1 MKALLV
7 SVDYEEGGLAVVVVN
22 GMTLHAMDCLGYAT
36 SANAYPKAGELFDVR
51 FTCLFD
57 DDENQDWDSV
67 FKNNLSEDLGME
79 RLGLWSYRAFG
90 RIVEVDGPNGE
101 ARADCGGCLLPLPI
115 EVSSTDSIGAY
126 VSFTILRLDVW
137 RV

>member
-7 SVDYEEGGLAVVVVN
+7 SVEDEEGGLAVVVVN

-36 SANAYPKAGELFDVR
+36 SANAYPKAGELFEVR

-57 DDENQDWDSV
+57 DHENQDWDSV
-67 FKNNLSEDLGME
+67 FKGNPSEELRME
-79 RLGLWSYRAFG
+79 RLGHWSYRAFG
-90 RIVEVDGPNGE
+90 RIVGVDGPNGE

-126 VSFTILRLDVW
+126 VSFKILQLNVW